1 MPLGAVIKG
10 TQTGCGG
17 LSGRKELQCNG
28 GLELK
33 MNINGTAANAAIDC
47 TLRCLAV
54 SLRDPAAQRCL
65 MIRIASILMSVLM
78 IAACNGAAD
87 LNKAPVP
94 LGDFNLVH
102 NIAVA
107 PKVQKGPL
115 SRKASDE
122 MLIKAMTDATAERFG
137 RYNGT
142 RNYHFGMSIEGY
154 NLALPG
160 IPLVFA
166 PKSVLIINLT
176 VWDDA
181 KNKKLTP
188 KPHQIT
194 VLESF
199 DQGPI
204 VGSGYTK
211 SAEEQLKNLSQN
223 AAKSIENYLVK
234 QNKAEGWFN
243 GTPTQ

>member
-1 MPLGAVIKG
+1 MTRIIAVL
-10 TQTGCGG
+10 
-17 LSGRKELQCNG
+17 LSVVML
-28 GLELK
+28 
-33 MNINGTAANAAIDC
+33 
-47 TLRCLAV
+47 
-54 SLRDPAAQRCL
+54 
-65 MIRIASILMSVLM
+65 
-78 IAACNGAAD
+78 AACNGAAD
-87 LNKAPVP
+87 LNKAPVA

-107 PKVQKGPL
+107 PKAKKGPL
-115 SRKASDE
+115 SREVSQEQLVKA
-122 MLIKAMTDATAERFG
+122 LTDATAERFG

-154 NLALPG
+154 NLAVPG
-160 IPLVFA
+160 VPVVFA

-181 KNKKLTP
+181 KNLKLTP

-194 VLESF
+194 VFESL
-199 DQGPI
+199 DQGPV

-223 AAKSIENYLVK
+223 AAKSIETYLVR
-234 QNKAEGWFN
+234 QNKANDWFN
-243 GTPTQ
+243 GRPEVETTAAVTE

>member
-1 MPLGAVIKG
+1 MVRLIG
-10 TQTGCGG
+10 
-17 LSGRKELQCNG
+17 
-28 GLELK
+28 
-33 MNINGTAANAAIDC
+33 
-47 TLRCLAV
+47 
-54 SLRDPAAQRCL
+54 
-65 MIRIASILMSVLM
+65 VLM
-78 IAACNGAAD
+78 IVLGLAACNGARD
-87 LNKAPVP
+87 LNDPAVP

-107 PKVQKGPL
+107 PKAVKGPL
-115 SRKASDE
+115 SREVSAEVLTKA
-122 MLIKAMTDATAERFG
+122 LTDATEERFG
-137 RYNGT
+137 RYDGA

-154 NLALPG
+154 VLAQPG

-166 PKSVLIINLT
+166 PKSILIINLT

-181 KNKKLTP
+181 KNLKLTP

-211 SAEEQLKNLSQN
+211 SAEEQLKNLAQN
-223 AAKSIENYLVK
+223 AAKQIETYLVK
-234 QNKAEGWFN
+234 QNREQGWFN
-243 GTPTQ
+243 GGVATAAAETTETE